1 MRVIP
6 IIASSAFM
14 SFLLGSSIAVAD
26 EVKPDDVLLTAGDVT
41 ITVGDMR
48 HYVQERIDHGLPAER
63 FAEPGVVP
71 QLMEN
76 LMSIRT
82 LANMARS
89 NGISVD
95 ERMQWALDVE
105 RDRQLY
111 NRYVHDTVEDKLAST
126 NWNALAKEEYLA
138 NKSNYQHPAQ
148 VSVSHILVAVS
159 KERNEEQAL
168 ERINEVAKLLEE
180 GKPFESLVQQYSD
193 DNGSLKQDGALGY
206 FAPGR
211 MVRPFS
217 DAAFAM
223 DEVGDLSEP
232 VKTRFGYHI
241 IRLDGQRPAGT
252 LPFDEV
258 KDEIIKKLQ
267 KNMESDLRTQL
278 TLEARSPKEFDLN
291 EENLK
296 ALELE
301 YVKPK
306 LPMP

>member
-1 MRVIP
+1 MRNRSF
-6 IIASSAFM
+6 IISFILIGLLVSRGVFATEISS
-14 SFLLGSSIAVAD
+14 
-26 EVKPDDVLLTAGDVT
+26 DDVLLTSGEIV

-48 HYVQERIDHGLPAER
+48 HYVQERIDHGLPAKR

-76 LMSIRT
+76 LMSIRV
-82 LANMARS
+82 LANMARAE
-89 NGISVD
+89 GVSVD
-95 ERMQWALDVE
+95 EQMQWALDVE

-111 NRYVHDTVEDKLAST
+111 NRYVRDTVDGKLAST

-138 NKSNYQHPAQ
+138 NKSAYQHPGQ

-168 ERINEVAKLLEE
+168 KRINEVQQQLKS
-180 GKPFESLVQQYSD
+180 GKSFESLVQKFSD
-193 DNGSLKQDGALGY
+193 DNGSLKQNGSLGY

-217 DAAFAM
+217 DAAF
-223 DEVGDLSEP
+223 DLSDVGSLSEP

-241 IRLDGQRPAGT
+241 IRLDGRRPAGA

-258 KDEIIKKLQ
+258 RAQIIEKLQ

-301 YVKPK
+301 YVAPK
-306 LPMP
+306 TSFP